1 MVSKC
6 ELAAPTAPV
15 LTITSPRKKERG
27 SRKAKVSPNNVYIYT
42 TCKNLAPWSF
52 LVSEEA
58 GKHSSV
64 LPEERWV
71 LGKLPAVY
79 ALRNEIAFILDK
91 SLLTFHC
98 GPPAYHSSFLLLVPS
113 LGHSLC
119 TWLRV
124 TFLSSPKM
132 GMITYKMVI
141 NMVTWSKY

>member
-1 MVSKC
+1 MTWCYGCVKLINEETEAQQVRLTAQLTSGGTQAKIQDAQMVSKC

-64 LPEERWV
+64 LPEER
-71 LGKLPAVY
+71 
-79 ALRNEIAFILDK
+79 
-91 SLLTFHC
+91 
-98 GPPAYHSSFLLLVPS
+98 
-113 LGHSLC
+113 
-119 TWLRV
+119 
-124 TFLSSPKM
+124 
-132 GMITYKMVI
+132 
-141 NMVTWSKY
+141 